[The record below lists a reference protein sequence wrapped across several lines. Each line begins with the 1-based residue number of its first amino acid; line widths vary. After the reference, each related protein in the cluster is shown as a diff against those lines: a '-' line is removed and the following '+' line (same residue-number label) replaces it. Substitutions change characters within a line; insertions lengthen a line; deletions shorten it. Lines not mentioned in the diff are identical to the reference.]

1 MTTSRTVQ
9 RPTLVAGVAVLA
21 VVAFAVDDASVSYG
35 NLSVFAAFGGAV
47 LAVST
52 GLASREEPLAVFGAS
67 VLAPLGGVAV
77 LAAMALS
84 LSDLPLLEGLLD
96 PFVLLA
102 LAAAAFGAV
111 AAFTGGVGGG
121 AIGRAFSVVVATTAL
136 PGLAVVAAIVLG
148 LDAGT
153 GFVAEFGG
161 EVVSLAVTPTG
172 SPVDV
177 VVFFVLLAITA
188 RMLAAAVDVAPLVEL
203 APRDRRDAV
212 ARITRWLVVVC
223 LSVWR
228 LFAVAW
234 VAAFVALVTG
244 MGQSMVAQVPASV
257 VSVVGTLASAGPLR
271 PLMFATIGLS
281 LLSYAVLRLARLAT
295 GDHRESLR
303 RVAPTVG
310 GGVLAV
316 GVGVVYASQLVTAA
330 RDAAPEQALPLLENA
345 VRVFGEPALALAALV
360 VPPHRAVRPPARVR
374 GSRPP
379 PRGSAARGARRR
391 RRRGTRPRGRRRG
404 RPERQPG
411 FVFGLVAAGMVT
423 WDAGEYGVGLG
434 AELDRRVPTARVELV
449 HVAASV
455 VVGVLAYHGAN
466 ALYGLSIGSSVAATP
481 PPWPRSSP
489 LASVSRHSSPRSLTD
504 DGELCCGI
512 PNSRYARTVRAAS
525 LSVLPEGEAR
535 PPRTRPGV
543 HHAPRLL
550 LQVPTRRSARTQQP
564 VRSPRAR
571 RLGARRRRDER
582 ERRHRGVPQRRTA
595 RSLSERRKRRRSPA
609 DGTDGYETAGTSTR
623 SRTS

>member
-360 VPPHRAVRPPARVR
+360 VPLIGLSALLLAFAALGRLRAVPQ
-374 GSRPP
+374 
-379 PRGSAARGARRR
+379 RGAPAAVAAA
-391 RRRGTRPRGRRRG
+391 GLVLAGAVAG
-404 RPERQPG
+404 VQNASPG

-481 PPWPRSSP
+481 AA
-489 LASVSRHSSPRSLTD
+489 LAALV
-504 DGELCCGI
+504 
-512 PNSRYARTVRAAS
+512 AA
-525 LSVLPEGEAR
+525 
-535 PPRTRPGV
+535 GV
-543 HHAPRLL
+543 GLAALVAAL
-550 LQVPTRRSARTQQP
+550 
-564 VRSPRAR
+564 
-571 RLGARRRRDER
+571 
-582 ERRHRGVPQRRTA
+582 
-595 RSLSERRKRRRSPA
+595 A
-609 DGTDGYETAGTSTR
+609 D
-623 SRTS
+623 